1 MTALRIAIL
10 DDYQN
15 VALTQGNWA
24 ALGADVHTT
33 VFTQHLP
40 TLEAQAEALA
50 PFDVLCLMRERMAVD
65 ADLLARLPRL
75 KLMVVTGMRTRSI
88 DFAAAAARGITIC
101 HTRGGDSYA
110 STPELA
116 WGLILACAR
125 HIPQEHANVRAG
137 GWQTTLGTVLA
148 GRTLG
153 LLGLGKLGTRMAA
166 IARAFEMEVIAWS
179 PNLTPERAAAG
190 GATLVTKAELFSRAD
205 VVSLHLVLSAS
216 TRGVVGAAELA
227 LLKPGAILI
236 NTSRGP
242 LVDEAALLA
251 RLDQGGLR
259 AGLDVFDQEP
269 LPADHPLRRRDDVVL
284 TPHLGYVTDTTYAQF
299 YPDTIEAIA
308 AWRAGTPIRL
318 LTA

>member
-1 MTALRIAIL
+1 MTSLRIAIL

-24 ALGADVHTT
+24 ALGPDVETI
-33 VFTQHLP
+33 VFTHHLP

-50 PFDVLCLMRERMAVD
+50 PFDVLCLMRERMPVTAE
-65 ADLLARLPRL
+65 LLARLPNL
-75 KLMVVTGMRTRSI
+75 KLMVVTGARTRSI
-88 DFAAAAARGITIC
+88 DFAAAAARGIPIC

-116 WGLILACAR
+116 WGLMLACAR

-153 LLGLGKLGTRMAA
+153 LVGLGKLGSRMAA

-179 PNLTPERAAAG
+179 PNLTPERALAG
-190 GATLVTKAELFSRAD
+190 GAAFVAKDELFARAD
-205 VVSLHLVLSAS
+205 VVSLHLVLGAA
-216 TRGVVGAAELA
+216 TRGIVGAAELA

-259 AGLDVFDQEP
+259 AGLDVFDTEP

-308 AWRAGTPIRL
+308 AWRAGAPIRV